1 MPTHT
6 TIISKVG
13 SGEPSQGQLQQGEIG
28 IDITNKVIW
37 TYSQKDNKMVELAGG
52 SVDWEQ
58 IEGIPPEIINIINN
72 NDGNPN
78 YIDLATLAA
87 QVATNTGDIATLKG
101 QVGSLETAVGGIEG
115 QLIALGGLIQD
126 NTDAIGGLAS
136 DVGAN
141 ELAIDA
147 LEGRVFIN
155 EGAIGDNKSE
165 IQRLEGLINNSLT
178 GLVLGGDYDASSNTV
193 AGLTNDGIDAGLR
206 LDQPLPAPSSAT
218 KGIYVVVTVEGPLQG
233 TGTKAPNREEDGTM
247 AHVGDWLVSDGIH
260 GWLLFELGQQ
270 DVTFGAIGGS
280 PYDNQALEAALNEK
294 ISVGDTIDCGSYS

>member
-1 MPTHT
+1 MPTPT

-13 SGEPSQGQLQQGEIG
+13 SGEPSPGQLQQGEIG

-37 TYSQKDNKMVELAGG
+37 TYSQKDNEMVELAGG
-52 SVDWEQ
+52 SVDWGQ
-58 IEGIPPEIINIINN
+58 IENIPPEIINIINN

-78 YIDLATLAA
+78 YVDLAALAA
-87 QVATNTGDIATLKG
+87 QVATNTGDIIDLKG
-101 QVGSLETAVGGIEG
+101 AIGSLESAVGGIEG
-115 QLIALGGLIQD
+115 QLVVLGGLIQD
-126 NTDAIGGLAS
+126 NTDAIGGLVS

-206 LDQPLPAPSSAT
+206 LDQPLPPPSEKT
-218 KGIYVVVTVEGPLQG
+218 KGVYVVVTVAGPLEG

-247 AHVGDWLVSDGIH
+247 AHVGDWLVSDGIP
-260 GWLLFELGQQ
+260 GRLLFELGQQ
-270 DVTFGAIGGS
+270 DVTFGRIGGS
-280 PYDNQALEAALNEK
+280 PYDNKALEDALNAK
-294 ISVGDTIDCGSYS
+294 SDVDGTIDCGQYT